1 MELIFGGITLKT
13 LLFKKFRGEI
23 QFFTSELVRRSSKL
37 PFEPRPDWSL
47 RSRIREEYV
56 HQSDVGVVR
65 DLRVGK
71 STTVVLN

>member
-1 MELIFGGITLKT
+1 MSRFFLDLSTNVELIFCGSTLKT

-37 PFEPRPDWSL
+37 PFEPRNDWSL

-56 HQSDVGVVR
+56 CQC
-65 DLRVGK
+65 
-71 STTVVLN
+71 